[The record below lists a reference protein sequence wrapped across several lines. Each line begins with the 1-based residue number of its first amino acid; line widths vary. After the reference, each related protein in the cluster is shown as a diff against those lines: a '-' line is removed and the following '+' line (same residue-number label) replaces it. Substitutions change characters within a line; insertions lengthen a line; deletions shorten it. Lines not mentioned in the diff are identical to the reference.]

1 MKNNNTDFSA
11 RTKISRILFLFSFCF
26 LFLQSYSANIETYN
40 QEKTFTFEMWNK
52 PVKEVLNYIE
62 KNSQFIFF
70 YYNNTI
76 DIKRNVSLS
85 VKDKP
90 ITFVLDQLFKGM
102 DVRYEIKDRQISLK
116 KNEGQQYPQSKK
128 QQKRKLIGTVMD
140 ASTDDL
146 LVGVSISVKGT
157 PGVGTITDL
166 EGKFSIEVSN
176 NTELEFSYIGYK
188 KQTLMVGDL
197 GVLNVKMASDNEM
210 LSEVVVVGAGTQKKI
225 SVTGSITSVKGE
237 GLRSPSSTL
246 TNNFA
251 GKLAGVVAV
260 TKTGEPGAA
269 SEFYIRG
276 VSTFGGRATPLILMD
291 GVEISSGD
299 LNRIP
304 SESIESFSILKDA
317 SATAI
322 YGARGANG
330 VMLVTTKNGAENSKA
345 TINVSFEN
353 SFMQPTKM
361 VDYVDGATWMEIYN
375 EALLTRT
382 PGASPKYSKDV
393 IDLTRSHTSPY
404 LAPDV
409 NWRDVMFKDM
419 TMNQRA
425 NVNVSGGGSRVTYYL
440 SLQANHDTG
449 MLDIPKTYSF
459 DNNINR
465 WDYIF
470 QNNIAYKLTSTTKV
484 GLRMNAQIGQHKGPG
499 YSVSDLFKYAYYAN
513 PITFPATYP
522 SQEGDT
528 HIRFGNAWLTQG
540 ERTYLN
546 PYAKMMESFKEEN
559 YSTLNTTLNIEQD
572 LGFVTEGLSVKAL
585 INFKSYAASDYTR
598 TMEPFYYLAKMSSTE
613 DNLQLERI
621 GNSGQEYIQEGEIQ
635 KANDN
640 TFYLD
645 ARIDYSR
652 TFGQKHS
659 VSGMLMYMQR
669 EYRNGTIPNRN
680 QGFSGRFTYDYKHKY
695 LVEVNFGYNGTER
708 LGKNDRFE
716 FFPAMSLGWVASGED
731 FWKPIEKYVNYFK
744 IRGSYGLVGSDE
756 TGFQANP
763 AAAHFLYLD
772 EVNLTGSGG
781 YHTGYLGNIGG
792 DYKGP
797 VINSYAVTN
806 AGWERVKKL
815 DIGVDLELFNQV
827 NLTFDYFYDKRY
839 NILMRRA
846 SWPVIMGYQNAVPWS
861 NIGAVDNMGYEFSI
875 NWRKELFK
883 EFIIDMR
890 GNLTYNK
897 NKYIYKDEP
906 NYPYVWK
913 SDTGRPLST
922 TKGYIAEGLFASQ
935 EEINVSPTQSLG
947 STVMPGD
954 IKYRDVNGDGLIT
967 EDDMVVLSDYG
978 NIPRIQYGL
987 GVNITYKKFDF
998 GVFFNG
1004 SAQRTI
1010 MINGISP
1017 FFSDMSY
1024 GERNLMS
1031 FIAKDYWSERNPNPN
1046 AAYPRLGIQN
1056 SQIENNMKASSY
1068 WMRNGN
1074 FIRFKTLEL
1083 GYTFPHCRIYLSGD
1097 NLAVWSP
1104 FKLWDPELGYD
1115 SYPLSRTFN
1124 VGVQL
1129 KF

>member
-1 MKNNNTDFSA
+1 MKNNNADFFA
-11 RTKISRILFLFSFCF
+11 RIKISRILFLFSFCF
-26 LFLQSYSANIETYN
+26 LSLHSYSVNVGIYH
-40 QEKTFTFEMWNK
+40 QEKTFTIEVRNK
-52 PVKEVLNYIE
+52 TVKEVLDYIE
-62 KNSQFIFF
+62 KNSEFIFF

-76 DIKRNVSLS
+76 DTKRKVSLS

-102 DVRYEIKDRQISLK
+102 DVQYEIKDRQISLK
-116 KNEGQQYPQSKK
+116 KNSVQQDSQNKK
-128 QQKRKLIGTVMD
+128 RQKRKLIGTVID
-140 ASTDDL
+140 ASTDEL
-146 LVGVSISVKGT
+146 LVGVSISVKDT

-166 EGKFSIEVSN
+166 DGKFSIEVSN

-197 GVLNVKMASDNEM
+197 GIVNVKMASDNEM

-237 GLRSPSSTL
+237 GLRSPSSAL

-330 VMLVTTKNGAENSKA
+330 VMLVTTKDGMENSKA

-353 SFMQPTKM
+353 SFMRPTKM

-375 EALLTRT
+375 EALLTRN
-382 PGASPKYSKDV
+382 PDAGLKYSRDI

-440 SLQANHDTG
+440 SLQANHNTG

-459 DNNINR
+459 DNNINQ

-470 QNNIAYKLTSTTKV
+470 QNNITYKLTSTTKV
-484 GLRMNAQIGQHKGPG
+484 GLRMNAQIGHHKGPG

-572 LGFVTEGLSVKAL
+572 LGFITKGLSVKAL
-585 INFKSYAASDYTR
+585 VNFKGYASSNYTR

-613 DNLQLERI
+613 DNLRLDRI
-621 GNSGQEYIQEGEIQ
+621 GNSGQEYIQEGEI
-635 KANDN
+635 KKGNDN
-640 TFYLD
+640 TIYLD

-652 TFGQKHS
+652 TFGEKHS

-669 EYRNGTIPNRN
+669 EYRNGTLPNRN

-695 LVEVNFGYNGTER
+695 LVEANFGYNGTER
-708 LGKNDRFE
+708 LGKEDRFE
-716 FFPAMSLGWVASGED
+716 FFPAMSLGWVVSGED
-731 FWKPIEKYVNYFK
+731 FWKPMEKYVNYFK

-756 TGFQANP
+756 TGLQANP

-772 EVNLTGSGG
+772 GVNLTGSGV
-781 YHTGYLGNIGG
+781 YHTGYLGNVGG
-792 DYKGP
+792 DAYKGP
-797 VINSYAVTN
+797 VVNSYAVMN

-846 SWPVIMGYQNAVPWS
+846 SWPAIMGYQNAGVILVPLIIWGMNS
-861 NIGAVDNMGYEFSI
+861 VSIGAKSFLRSLSLICVVALRIIKINM
-875 NWRKELFK
+875 
-883 EFIIDMR
+883 
-890 GNLTYNK
+890 
-897 NKYIYKDEP
+897 YIKM
-906 NYPYVWK
+906 N
-913 SDTGRPLST
+913 
-922 TKGYIAEGLFASQ
+922 
-935 EEINVSPTQSLG
+935 
-947 STVMPGD
+947 
-954 IKYRDVNGDGLIT
+954 
-967 EDDMVVLSDYG
+967 
-978 NIPRIQYGL
+978 
-987 GVNITYKKFDF
+987 
-998 GVFFNG
+998 
-1004 SAQRTI
+1004 RTI
-1010 MINGISP
+1010 
-1017 FFSDMSY
+1017 
-1024 GERNLMS
+1024 LMS
-1031 FIAKDYWSERNPNPN
+1031 
-1046 AAYPRLGIQN
+1046 
-1056 SQIENNMKASSY
+1056 
-1068 WMRNGN
+1068 GN
-1074 FIRFKTLEL
+1074 RIRED
-1083 GYTFPHCRIYLSGD
+1083 H
-1097 NLAVWSP
+1097 
-1104 FKLWDPELGYD
+1104 
-1115 SYPLSRTFN
+1115 
-1124 VGVQL
+1124 
-1129 KF
+1129 

>member
-1 MKNNNTDFSA
+1 
-11 RTKISRILFLFSFCF
+11 
-26 LFLQSYSANIETYN
+26 
-40 QEKTFTFEMWNK
+40 MWNK

-680 QGFSGRFTYDYKHKY
+680 QGFSGRFTYD
-695 LVEVNFGYNGTER
+695 L
-708 LGKNDRFE
+708 
-716 FFPAMSLGWVASGED
+716 
-731 FWKPIEKYVNYFK
+731 
-744 IRGSYGLVGSDE
+744 
-756 TGFQANP
+756 
-763 AAAHFLYLD
+763 
-772 EVNLTGSGG
+772 
-781 YHTGYLGNIGG
+781 
-792 DYKGP
+792 
-797 VINSYAVTN
+797 
-806 AGWERVKKL
+806 
-815 DIGVDLELFNQV
+815 
-827 NLTFDYFYDKRY
+827 
-839 NILMRRA
+839 
-846 SWPVIMGYQNAVPWS
+846 
-861 NIGAVDNMGYEFSI
+861 
-875 NWRKELFK
+875 
-883 EFIIDMR
+883 
-890 GNLTYNK
+890 
-897 NKYIYKDEP
+897 
-906 NYPYVWK
+906 K
-913 SDTGRPLST
+913 SAT
-922 TKGYIAEGLFASQ
+922 I
-935 EEINVSPTQSLG
+935 
-947 STVMPGD
+947 
-954 IKYRDVNGDGLIT
+954 
-967 EDDMVVLSDYG
+967 
-978 NIPRIQYGL
+978 IQY
-987 GVNITYKKFDF
+987 
-998 GVFFNG
+998 
-1004 SAQRTI
+1004 TI
-1010 MINGISP
+1010 KGR
-1017 FFSDMSY
+1017 FMS
-1024 GERNLMS
+1024 R
-1031 FIAKDYWSERNPNPN
+1031 
-1046 AAYPRLGIQN
+1046 
-1056 SQIENNMKASSY
+1056 
-1068 WMRNGN
+1068 
-1074 FIRFKTLEL
+1074 
-1083 GYTFPHCRIYLSGD
+1083 
-1097 NLAVWSP
+1097 
-1104 FKLWDPELGYD
+1104 
-1115 SYPLSRTFN
+1115 
-1124 VGVQL
+1124 
-1129 KF
+1129 

>member
-1 MKNNNTDFSA
+1 MKNNNADFFA
-11 RTKISRILFLFSFCF
+11 RIKISRILFLFSFCF
-26 LFLQSYSANIETYN
+26 LSLHSYSVNVGIYH
-40 QEKTFTFEMWNK
+40 QEKTFTIEVRNK
-52 PVKEVLNYIE
+52 TVKEVLDYIE
-62 KNSQFIFF
+62 KNSEFIFF

-76 DIKRNVSLS
+76 DTKRKVSLS

-102 DVRYEIKDRQISLK
+102 DVQYEIKDRQISLK
-116 KNEGQQYPQSKK
+116 KNSVQQDSQNKK
-128 QQKRKLIGTVMD
+128 RQKRKLIGTVID
-140 ASTDDL
+140 ASTDEL
-146 LVGVSISVKGT
+146 LVGVSISVKDT

-166 EGKFSIEVSN
+166 DGKFSIEVSN

-197 GVLNVKMASDNEM
+197 GIVNVKMASDNEM

-237 GLRSPSSTL
+237 GLRSPSSAL

-330 VMLVTTKNGAENSKA
+330 VMLVTTKDGMENSKA

-353 SFMQPTKM
+353 SFMRPTKM

-375 EALLTRT
+375 EALLTRN
-382 PGASPKYSKDV
+382 PDAGLKYSRDI

-440 SLQANHDTG
+440 SLQANHNTG

-459 DNNINR
+459 DNNINQ

-470 QNNIAYKLTSTTKV
+470 QNNITYKLTSTTKV
-484 GLRMNAQIGQHKGPG
+484 GLRMNAQIGHHKGPG

-572 LGFVTEGLSVKAL
+572 LGFITKGLSVKAL
-585 INFKSYAASDYTR
+585 VNFKGYASSNYTR

-613 DNLQLERI
+613 DNLRLDRI
-621 GNSGQEYIQEGEIQ
+621 GNSGQEYIQEGEI
-635 KANDN
+635 KKGNDN
-640 TFYLD
+640 TIYLD

-652 TFGQKHS
+652 TFGEKHS

-669 EYRNGTIPNRN
+669 EYRNGTLPNRN

-695 LVEVNFGYNGTER
+695 LVEANFGYNGTER
-708 LGKNDRFE
+708 LGKEDRFE
-716 FFPAMSLGWVASGED
+716 FFPAMSLGWVVSGED
-731 FWKPIEKYVNYFK
+731 FWKPMEKYVNYFK

-756 TGFQANP
+756 TGLQANP

-772 EVNLTGSGG
+772 GVNLTGSGV
-781 YHTGYLGNIGG
+781 YHTGYLGNVGG
-792 DYKGP
+792 DAYKGP
-797 VINSYAVTN
+797 VVNSYAVMN

-846 SWPVIMGYQNAVPWS
+846 SWPAIMGYQNAVPWS

-890 GNLTYNK
+890 GSLTYNK
-897 NKYIYKDEP
+897 NKY
-906 NYPYVWK
+906 
-913 SDTGRPLST
+913 
-922 TKGYIAEGLFASQ
+922 
-935 EEINVSPTQSLG
+935 
-947 STVMPGD
+947 
-954 IKYRDVNGDGLIT
+954 
-967 EDDMVVLSDYG
+967 
-978 NIPRIQYGL
+978 
-987 GVNITYKKFDF
+987 
-998 GVFFNG
+998 VF
-1004 SAQRTI
+1004 Q
-1010 MINGISP
+1010 
-1017 FFSDMSY
+1017 
-1024 GERNLMS
+1024 
-1031 FIAKDYWSERNPNPN
+1031 
-1046 AAYPRLGIQN
+1046 
-1056 SQIENNMKASSY
+1056 
-1068 WMRNGN
+1068 
-1074 FIRFKTLEL
+1074 
-1083 GYTFPHCRIYLSGD
+1083 
-1097 NLAVWSP
+1097 
-1104 FKLWDPELGYD
+1104 
-1115 SYPLSRTFN
+1115 
-1124 VGVQL
+1124 
-1129 KF
+1129 

>member
-1 MKNNNTDFSA
+1 
-11 RTKISRILFLFSFCF
+11 
-26 LFLQSYSANIETYN
+26 
-40 QEKTFTFEMWNK
+40 
-52 PVKEVLNYIE
+52 
-62 KNSQFIFF
+62 
-70 YYNNTI
+70 
-76 DIKRNVSLS
+76 
-85 VKDKP
+85 
-90 ITFVLDQLFKGM
+90 
-102 DVRYEIKDRQISLK
+102 
-116 KNEGQQYPQSKK
+116 
-128 QQKRKLIGTVMD
+128 
-140 ASTDDL
+140 
-146 LVGVSISVKGT
+146 
-157 PGVGTITDL
+157 
-166 EGKFSIEVSN
+166 
-176 NTELEFSYIGYK
+176 
-188 KQTLMVGDL
+188 
-197 GVLNVKMASDNEM
+197 
-210 LSEVVVVGAGTQKKI
+210 
-225 SVTGSITSVKGE
+225 
-237 GLRSPSSTL
+237 
-246 TNNFA
+246 
-251 GKLAGVVAV
+251 
-260 TKTGEPGAA
+260 
-269 SEFYIRG
+269 
-276 VSTFGGRATPLILMD
+276 
-291 GVEISSGD
+291 
-299 LNRIP
+299 
-304 SESIESFSILKDA
+304 
-317 SATAI
+317 
-322 YGARGANG
+322 
-330 VMLVTTKNGAENSKA
+330 MLVTTKNGAENSKA

-744 IRGSYGLVGSDE
+744 IRGSY
-756 TGFQANP
+756 
-763 AAAHFLYLD
+763 
-772 EVNLTGSGG
+772 
-781 YHTGYLGNIGG
+781 
-792 DYKGP
+792 
-797 VINSYAVTN
+797 
-806 AGWERVKKL
+806 
-815 DIGVDLELFNQV
+815 
-827 NLTFDYFYDKRY
+827 
-839 NILMRRA
+839 
-846 SWPVIMGYQNAVPWS
+846 
-861 NIGAVDNMGYEFSI
+861 
-875 NWRKELFK
+875 
-883 EFIIDMR
+883 
-890 GNLTYNK
+890 
-897 NKYIYKDEP
+897 
-906 NYPYVWK
+906 
-913 SDTGRPLST
+913 
-922 TKGYIAEGLFASQ
+922 
-935 EEINVSPTQSLG
+935 
-947 STVMPGD
+947 
-954 IKYRDVNGDGLIT
+954 
-967 EDDMVVLSDYG
+967 
-978 NIPRIQYGL
+978 
-987 GVNITYKKFDF
+987 
-998 GVFFNG
+998 
-1004 SAQRTI
+1004 
-1010 MINGISP
+1010 
-1017 FFSDMSY
+1017 
-1024 GERNLMS
+1024 
-1031 FIAKDYWSERNPNPN
+1031 
-1046 AAYPRLGIQN
+1046 
-1056 SQIENNMKASSY
+1056 
-1068 WMRNGN
+1068 
-1074 FIRFKTLEL
+1074 
-1083 GYTFPHCRIYLSGD
+1083 
-1097 NLAVWSP
+1097 
-1104 FKLWDPELGYD
+1104 
-1115 SYPLSRTFN
+1115 
-1124 VGVQL
+1124 
-1129 KF
+1129 

>member
-1 MKNNNTDFSA
+1 M
-11 RTKISRILFLFSFCF
+11 
-26 LFLQSYSANIETYN
+26 
-40 QEKTFTFEMWNK
+40 
-52 PVKEVLNYIE
+52 
-62 KNSQFIFF
+62 
-70 YYNNTI
+70 
-76 DIKRNVSLS
+76 
-85 VKDKP
+85 
-90 ITFVLDQLFKGM
+90 
-102 DVRYEIKDRQISLK
+102 
-116 KNEGQQYPQSKK
+116 
-128 QQKRKLIGTVMD
+128 
-140 ASTDDL
+140 
-146 LVGVSISVKGT
+146 
-157 PGVGTITDL
+157 
-166 EGKFSIEVSN
+166 
-176 NTELEFSYIGYK
+176 
-188 KQTLMVGDL
+188 
-197 GVLNVKMASDNEM
+197 
-210 LSEVVVVGAGTQKKI
+210 
-225 SVTGSITSVKGE
+225 
-237 GLRSPSSTL
+237 
-246 TNNFA
+246 
-251 GKLAGVVAV
+251 VAV

-330 VMLVTTKNGAENSKA
+330 VMLVTTKDGAENSKA

-621 GNSGQEYIQEGEIQ
+621 GNSGQEYIQEG
-635 KANDN
+635 
-640 TFYLD
+640 
-645 ARIDYSR
+645 
-652 TFGQKHS
+652 
-659 VSGMLMYMQR
+659 
-669 EYRNGTIPNRN
+669 RN
-680 QGFSGRFTYDYKHKY
+680 S
-695 LVEVNFGYNGTER
+695 
-708 LGKNDRFE
+708 
-716 FFPAMSLGWVASGED
+716 
-731 FWKPIEKYVNYFK
+731 
-744 IRGSYGLVGSDE
+744 
-756 TGFQANP
+756 
-763 AAAHFLYLD
+763 
-772 EVNLTGSGG
+772 
-781 YHTGYLGNIGG
+781 
-792 DYKGP
+792 
-797 VINSYAVTN
+797 
-806 AGWERVKKL
+806 
-815 DIGVDLELFNQV
+815 
-827 NLTFDYFYDKRY
+827 
-839 NILMRRA
+839 
-846 SWPVIMGYQNAVPWS
+846 
-861 NIGAVDNMGYEFSI
+861 
-875 NWRKELFK
+875 
-883 EFIIDMR
+883 
-890 GNLTYNK
+890 
-897 NKYIYKDEP
+897 
-906 NYPYVWK
+906 K
-913 SDTGRPLST
+913 S
-922 TKGYIAEGLFASQ
+922 K
-935 EEINVSPTQSLG
+935 
-947 STVMPGD
+947 
-954 IKYRDVNGDGLIT
+954 
-967 EDDMVVLSDYG
+967 
-978 NIPRIQYGL
+978 
-987 GVNITYKKFDF
+987 
-998 GVFFNG
+998 
-1004 SAQRTI
+1004 
-1010 MINGISP
+1010 
-1017 FFSDMSY
+1017 
-1024 GERNLMS
+1024 
-1031 FIAKDYWSERNPNPN
+1031 
-1046 AAYPRLGIQN
+1046 
-1056 SQIENNMKASSY
+1056 
-1068 WMRNGN
+1068 
-1074 FIRFKTLEL
+1074 
-1083 GYTFPHCRIYLSGD
+1083 
-1097 NLAVWSP
+1097 
-1104 FKLWDPELGYD
+1104 
-1115 SYPLSRTFN
+1115 
-1124 VGVQL
+1124 
-1129 KF
+1129 

>member
-1 MKNNNTDFSA
+1 
-11 RTKISRILFLFSFCF
+11 
-26 LFLQSYSANIETYN
+26 
-40 QEKTFTFEMWNK
+40 
-52 PVKEVLNYIE
+52 
-62 KNSQFIFF
+62 
-70 YYNNTI
+70 
-76 DIKRNVSLS
+76 
-85 VKDKP
+85 
-90 ITFVLDQLFKGM
+90 
-102 DVRYEIKDRQISLK
+102 
-116 KNEGQQYPQSKK
+116 
-128 QQKRKLIGTVMD
+128 
-140 ASTDDL
+140 
-146 LVGVSISVKGT
+146 
-157 PGVGTITDL
+157 
-166 EGKFSIEVSN
+166 
-176 NTELEFSYIGYK
+176 
-188 KQTLMVGDL
+188 
-197 GVLNVKMASDNEM
+197 
-210 LSEVVVVGAGTQKKI
+210 
-225 SVTGSITSVKGE
+225 
-237 GLRSPSSTL
+237 
-246 TNNFA
+246 
-251 GKLAGVVAV
+251 
-260 TKTGEPGAA
+260 
-269 SEFYIRG
+269 
-276 VSTFGGRATPLILMD
+276 MD

-330 VMLVTTKNGAENSKA
+330 VMLVTTKDGAENSKA

-756 TGFQANP
+756 TGLQANP

-987 GVNITYKKFDF
+987 GVNITYK
-998 GVFFNG
+998 
-1004 SAQRTI
+1004 SL
-1010 MINGISP
+1010 ISEC
-1017 FFSDMSY
+1017 F
-1024 GERNLMS
+1024 LMVL
-1031 FIAKDYWSERNPNPN
+1031 PNV
-1046 AAYPRLGIQN
+1046 L
-1056 SQIENNMKASSY
+1056 
-1068 WMRNGN
+1068 
-1074 FIRFKTLEL
+1074 
-1083 GYTFPHCRIYLSGD
+1083 
-1097 NLAVWSP
+1097 
-1104 FKLWDPELGYD
+1104 
-1115 SYPLSRTFN
+1115 
-1124 VGVQL
+1124 
-1129 KF
+1129 

>member
-188 KQTLMVGDL
+188 KRSLMVGDL

-756 TGFQANP
+756 TGLQANP

-861 NIGAVDNMGYEFSI
+861 NIGAVDNMGCEFSI

-1010 MINGISP
+1010 MVNGISP